1 MPRDV
6 KLPRPSRQRSVDLIQ
21 QERGSRLARSPRRRV
36 ALILVI
42 AAMVAHAD
50 PAESAEGASS
60 NYFPGSYGS
69 LMVASAPEPGF
80 VASSQNLF
88 YAADA
93 DRAVLQGRVN
103 TDVDID
109 AFYSLLNGYYVHD
122 LPSIGA
128 RLAVGG
134 YLSVGY
140 ARLET
145 EIQPALL
152 PPFSDDSDRFEFGDL
167 GLVPFSLYWNVGPV
181 AFNVYEMIIAPSGQY
196 DERDTVNIGRNYWS
210 FDTVASATW
219 FIEKTGTDLSAALGI
234 MANTR
239 NPDTEYRTGTEFHL
253 DFMVNQFLLESLAI
267 GFHGYY
273 YEQVEGDSGSG
284 AVLGNFKG
292 DSVGIGAALLWL
304 PAFAEGRVLGSLKWL
319 HDVEASNRFEA
330 DYAVAELVVTF

>member
-1 MPRDV
+1 M
-6 KLPRPSRQRSVDLIQ
+6 QR
-21 QERGSRLARSPRRRV
+21 ERGRRLTRGARRHVVPF
-36 ALILVI
+36 LVI
-42 AAMVAHAD
+42 AVMLSFAD

-60 NYFPGSYGS
+60 NYFPGTYGS

-80 VASSQNLF
+80 VTSSQNLF

-109 AFYSLLNGYYVHD
+109 AFYSLMNGYYVHD

-145 EIQPALL
+145 EIQPTLL
-152 PPFSDDSDRFEFGDL
+152 PPLSDDSDRFEFGDL
-167 GLVPFSLYWNVGPV
+167 GIVPFSIYWNVGPV
-181 AFNVYEMIIAPSGQY
+181 GFNVYETIIAPTGQY
-196 DERDTVNIGRNYWS
+196 DERDSVNIGRNYWS
-210 FDTVASATW
+210 FDTIAAATW
-219 FIEKTGTDLSAALGI
+219 FIEKTSTDLSVALGI

-239 NPDTEYRTGTEFHL
+239 NPDTEYRTGTELHL
-253 DFMVNQFLLESLAI
+253 DFMANQFLLESLAV

-292 DSVGIGAALLWL
+292 DSVGIGAALIWL
-304 PAFAEGRVLGSLKWL
+304 PKFAEGRVLATMKWL
-319 HDVEASNRFEA
+319 HDVEASNRIEA

>member
-1 MPRDV
+1 VKPPRLDRERIFYLV
-6 KLPRPSRQRSVDLIQ
+6 QP
-21 QERGSRLARSPRRRV
+21 ERGRVLTRSARCHIAS
-36 ALILVI
+36 ILVI
-42 AAMVAHAD
+42 AAMISHAHR
-50 PAESAEGASS
+50 AESAEGASS

-69 LMVASAPEPGF
+69 LMAASAPEPGF
-80 VASSQNLF
+80 VTSSQNLF

-109 AFYSLLNGYYVHD
+109 AYYSLLNGYYVHD

-140 ARLET
+140 ARLEA
-145 EIQPALL
+145 EIRPTLL

-167 GLVPFSLYWNVGPV
+167 GLVPVSLYWNAGPV
-181 AFNVYEMIIAPSGQY
+181 AFNVYEMIIAPTGQY
-196 DERDTVNIGRNYWS
+196 DERDSVNIGRNYWS
-210 FDTVASATW
+210 FDTVAAATW
-219 FIEKTGTDLSAALGI
+219 FVEKTSTDLSAALGI

-239 NPDTEYRTGTEFHL
+239 NPDTEYRTGTELHL
-253 DFMVNQFLLESLAI
+253 DFMSNQFLLESLAI

-304 PAFAEGRVLGSLKWL
+304 PAFAEGRVLATMKWL
-319 HDVEASNRFEA
+319 HDVEASNRIEA